1 VILQVLALP
10 GSDGEVSNV
19 ASGKIVSFRTI
30 IEKVCTLTGSGKPQ
44 YREVSFRP
52 GGNMALYAN
61 ISKGKK
67 ILQWE
72 PTTNIDIGL
81 QKTINYFDNKH
92 HA

>member
-1 VILQVLALP
+1 
-10 GSDGEVSNV
+10 VS
-19 ASGKIVSFRTI
+19 
-30 IEKVCTLTGSGKPQ
+30 
-44 YREVSFRP
+44 YRP
-52 GGNMALYAN
+52 GENMTLYAN